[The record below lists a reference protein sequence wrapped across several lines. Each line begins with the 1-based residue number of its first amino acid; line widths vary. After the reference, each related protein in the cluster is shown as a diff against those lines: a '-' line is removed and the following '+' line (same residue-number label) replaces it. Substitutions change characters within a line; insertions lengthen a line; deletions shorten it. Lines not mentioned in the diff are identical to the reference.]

1 MFMITF
7 LQRMYLQFIILIAIA
22 VFFAY
27 VLNFIFAVEDNELRI
42 MLSSIFLACF
52 SVAIIIFKKI

>member
-1 MFMITF
+1 MFVITF

-52 SVAIIIFKKI
+52 SAAIIIFKKI

>member
-7 LQRMYLQFIILIAIA
+7 LQRMYMQFIILIAIA

>member
-7 LQRMYLQFIILIAIA
+7 LQRMYMQFIILIAIA

-27 VLNFIFAVEDNELRI
+27 VLNFIFAIEDNELRI